1 MSQEVVVVEGGG
13 ASGGASA
20 GGLLLGLLLVG
31 GGLWVALTPT
41 AGTEAEAAA
50 VYALGHVKSE
60 RSWAI
65 SRLKALASQATKE
78 KDSALAKRITGW
90 EQALQKMG
98 G

>member
-1 MSQEVVVVEGGG
+1 MSQEVVVVEGQGG
-13 ASGGASA
+13 APGGGSW
-20 GGLLLGLLLVG
+20 LLGLLLIG
-31 GGLWVALTPT
+31 GGLWVALTPS

-78 KDSALAKRITGW
+78 KDSTLTKRITGW
-90 EQALQKMG
+90 EQALQQMG